1 MSLEPASRHTALTA
15 ELADDARTLA
25 DNDLNRTHVT
35 DAPALL
41 HDLHASIDALKQAT
55 AQMSWR
61 HSRAIKGSDYAAD
74 DDDALAVEDAAA
86 QLLAASR
93 FLAAASDAT
102 AAAEKAS
109 KTVRWRRRNQQR
121 STSTEQ

>member
-1 MSLEPASRHTALTA
+1 MSPEPASRHTALTA
-15 ELADDARTLA
+15 ELAEAASTVA
-25 DNDLNRTHVT
+25 ESDLNRTHVT
-35 DAPALL
+35 DAPTLL
-41 HDLHASIDALKQAT
+41 RDLHASIDALKQAT

-102 AAAEKAS
+102 AAAVDAS
-109 KTVRWRRRNQQR
+109 ENVRWRRRDQKR
-121 STSTEQ
+121 SPSTRT

>member
-61 HSRAIKGSDYAAD
+61 HSRAIKGSDYA
-74 DDDALAVEDAAA
+74 VEDAAA